1 MVGAFCGFYHVLG
14 RPPKHEHGF
23 VPQPEKVPLTM
34 RSSRDGSGKGVGEVE
49 GEGEGPELDYQIFEL
64 RFSAA

>member
-1 MVGAFCGFYHVLG
+1 MVGAFCGFHHVLG
-14 RPPKHEHGF
+14 RPPQHECGF
-23 VPQPEKVPLTM
+23 VPQPEKVLLTM

-64 RFSAA
+64 RLSAA